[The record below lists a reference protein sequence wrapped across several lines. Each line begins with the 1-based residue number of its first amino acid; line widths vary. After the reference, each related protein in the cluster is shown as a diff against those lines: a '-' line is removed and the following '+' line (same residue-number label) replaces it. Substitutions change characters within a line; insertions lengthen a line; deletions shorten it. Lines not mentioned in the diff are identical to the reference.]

1 MSHQQPGPY
10 GQPDP
15 YGQQPPQQPGQPGPY
30 GGAPGQPQPGYGYP
44 QQGQPP
50 QPGYG
55 FPQQGQPPQGGMP
68 YGQPGQPGMPPGQPG
83 MPPGQPGMPG
93 MPMPPQPPQGGGGK
107 GKTIGIVVGALV
119 VVGAIVGGLFAFGV
133 VGGGGN
139 SDVADDGPHKLTVPS
154 QVGEYKTSSGG
165 MNSSGGPVGATDSE
179 KAEELGVKDAKKVA
193 GGYTNGVGTT
203 GKSMSFNGV
212 YGTIDDPA
220 GTLDNAFAKADENSK
235 DTGDNAGESE
245 KVEWEGDAET
255 VEPEGLDGAVMK
267 CRTAKVTEGTTNMSI
282 PICIWADHSTMGTVL
297 GVDLA
302 AAMKGSGDSLSTD
315 EVAKFAADLRAKA
328 RVKA

>member
-83 MPPGQPGMPG
+83 MPPGQPGMP
-93 MPMPPQPPQGGGGK
+93 MPPQPPQGGGGK

-165 MNSSGGPVGATDSE
+165 MNSPGGPVGATDSE

>member
-154 QVGEYKTSSGG
+154 QVGEYKTSSSG

>member
-1 MSHQQPGPY
+1 
-10 GQPDP
+10 
-15 YGQQPPQQPGQPGPY
+15 
-30 GGAPGQPQPGYGYP
+30 
-44 QQGQPP
+44 
-50 QPGYG
+50 
-55 FPQQGQPPQGGMP
+55 
-68 YGQPGQPGMPPGQPG
+68 
-83 MPPGQPGMPG
+83 

>member
-68 YGQPGQPGMPPGQPG
+68 YGQPGQHGMPPGQPG

-154 QVGEYKTSSGG
+154 QVGEYKTSSSG

>member
-44 QQGQPP
+44 QQGQPQ

-83 MPPGQPGMPG
+83 MPPGQPG

-267 CRTAKVTEGTTNMSI
+267 CRTAKVTEGVNKLSI

-297 GVDLA
+297 GVDMA